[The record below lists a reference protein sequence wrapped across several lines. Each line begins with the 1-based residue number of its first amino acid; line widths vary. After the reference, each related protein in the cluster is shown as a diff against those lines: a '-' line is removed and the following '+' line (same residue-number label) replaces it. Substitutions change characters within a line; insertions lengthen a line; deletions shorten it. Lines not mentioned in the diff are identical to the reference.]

1 MENLFL
7 SPGEIAQSWIGIG
20 KKKAN
25 LAFMKTLLLAIF
37 AGMFIGL
44 GAHADIIAVQTLG
57 ETVDVGFAKL
67 IGASVFPVGI
77 ILVVIAGAEL
87 FTGNCLISI
96 AVMDKKT
103 SIGKMLRNWSVVYA
117 GNFIGSVI
125 LALLLVKSG
134 LYATEA
140 MSEKALALASGKL
153 SLTFYQALIRG
164 IFCNVLV
171 VLAVWMQAGAKDI
184 PGKILAMW
192 FPVMLF
198 VLSGFEHSV
207 ANMYFIPLG
216 KFLGLNITWS
226 QIWMANLIPVT
237 IGNIIGG
244 AILIPGVY
252 WYAYAFQKREME
264 PKRFG
269 MLVLHNK
276 DC

>member
-25 LAFMKTLLLAIF
+25 LAFMKTLLLAII

-87 FTGNCLISI
+87 FTGNCLI
-96 AVMDKKT
+96 A
-103 SIGKMLRNWSVVYA
+103 LSVINRDEKIIKLVKNLIVVFI
-117 GNFIGSVI
+117 GNFIGAVA
-125 LALLLVKSG
+125 LAYLLSNSG
-134 LYATEA
+134 LYGPDAAAKAVAIAEGKIALTPAEA
-140 MSEKALALASGKL
+140 V
-153 SLTFYQALIRG
+153 IRA

-171 VLAVWMQAGAKDI
+171 VMAVWMQAGAKDI
-184 PGKILAMW
+184 SGKILAMW

-198 VLSGFEHSV
+198 VLSGFEHSI
-207 ANMYFIPLG
+207 ANLFFIPLG
-216 KFLGLNITWS
+216 IFLGADISWLQMWIANI
-226 QIWMANLIPVT
+226 LPVT

-244 AILIPGVY
+244 AILMPAVY
-252 WYAYAFQKREME
+252 WYVYVYESKKAKR
-264 PKRFG
+264 KFAA
-269 MLVLHNK
+269 
-276 DC
+276 